1 MNIESNSPMNIV
13 KVNLNNG
20 EKNEPKFNSNINYTE
35 INSYN
40 YNKDNDNSGD
50 GFTNPQEE
58 NEEEQEHEQEE
69 LSLAEIAHLKKI
81 HEQTLLRTEKY
92 ANLYSPKNSDKKLN
106 INIES
111 NEKINT
117 MNENNNNISHNML
130 ELYNENEYD
139 NENENDNEHFDEQ
152 KINPNKER
160 IFKNI
165 HCYFYLENEPLII
178 IGPDLSYFIWIFTI
192 VSFFSI
198 LIYSLKSS
206 SFFTSLLYVLGY
218 LFLAVF
224 YILFMVAY
232 PGIASEKKHYD
243 INDLNYNYRQ
253 CNICNCIY
261 HKDDFKNVNH
271 CEECGICVENY
282 EQHYNFATK
291 CIGKNN
297 KQIFQIWMGSC
308 VAFAVIMLIYL
319 IF

>member
-1 MNIESNSPMNIV
+1 MNIESNRPMNIV

-198 LIYSLKSS
+198 LIYSLKNS

-218 LFLAVF
+218 LFFAVF
-224 YILFMVAY
+224 YILLMVTN
-232 PGIASEKKHYD
+232 PGIPSEKKHYD

>member
-139 NENENDNEHFDEQ
+139 NENDNEHFDEQ

-218 LFLAVF
+218 LFFAVF
-224 YILFMVAY
+224 YILLMVTN
-232 PGIASEKKHYD
+232 PGIPSEKKHYD

>member
-1 MNIESNSPMNIV
+1 MNIESNRPMNIV

-117 MNENNNNISHNML
+117 INENNNNISHNML
-130 ELYNENEYD
+130 EIYNENEYD

-218 LFLAVF
+218 LFFAVF
-224 YILFMVAY
+224 YILLMVTN
-232 PGIASEKKHYD
+232 PGIPSEKKHYD

>member
-1 MNIESNSPMNIV
+1 MNIESNRPMNIV

-117 MNENNNNISHNML
+117 INENNNNISHNML

-139 NENENDNEHFDEQ
+139 NENENDNEHFEEQ

-218 LFLAVF
+218 LFFAVF
-224 YILFMVAY
+224 YILLMVTN
-232 PGIASEKKHYD
+232 PGIPSEKKHYD

-271 CEECGICVENY
+271 CEECGICIENY

>member
-1 MNIESNSPMNIV
+1 MNIESNRPMNIV

-20 EKNEPKFNSNINYTE
+20 EKNKPKFNSNINYQE

-40 YNKDNDNSGD
+40 YNRDNDNSGD

-117 MNENNNNISHNML
+117 MNENNNNISHDML

-218 LFLAVF
+218 LFFAVF
-224 YILFMVAY
+224 YILLMVTN
-232 PGIASEKKHYD
+232 PGIPSEKKHYD

>member
-1 MNIESNSPMNIV
+1 MNIESNRPMNIV

-20 EKNEPKFNSNINYTE
+20 EKNEPKFNSNINYQE

-40 YNKDNDNSGD
+40 YNRDNDNSGD

-218 LFLAVF
+218 LFFAVF
-224 YILFMVAY
+224 YILLMVTN
-232 PGIASEKKHYD
+232 PGIPSEKKHYD

>member
-1 MNIESNSPMNIV
+1 MNIESNRPMKIV

-218 LFLAVF
+218 LFFAVF
-224 YILFMVAY
+224 YILLMVTN
-232 PGIASEKKHYD
+232 PGIPSEKKHYD

-308 VAFAVIMLIYL
+308 VAFAVIMLT
-319 IF
+319 